1 MYFLD
6 SDICINL
13 LRGKLPETYKRL
25 KRSNPKLFGIPAVVA
40 AELRTGA
47 LKSDDPKGGLLLLE
61 TFLAPF
67 QIIPF
72 DENCAVSYSK
82 IRTKLEIDGQP
93 IGPNDLF
100 IAATAVANNAVLVTG
115 NTREFVRVEGLDI
128 ENWAEVDLDD

>member
-13 LRGKLPETYKRL
+13 LRGRLPETYKRL

-47 LKSDDPKGGLLLLE
+47 LKSDDPEGNLLLLE
-61 TFLAPF
+61 TFLTPF

-72 DENCAVSYSK
+72 DGNCAISYSK
-82 IRTKLEIDGQP
+82 IRAKLESNGQP
-93 IGPNDLF
+93 IGPNDLL
-100 IAATAVANNAVLVTG
+100 IAATAIANNAVLITG
-115 NTREFVRVEGLDI
+115 NIREFIRVENLDI